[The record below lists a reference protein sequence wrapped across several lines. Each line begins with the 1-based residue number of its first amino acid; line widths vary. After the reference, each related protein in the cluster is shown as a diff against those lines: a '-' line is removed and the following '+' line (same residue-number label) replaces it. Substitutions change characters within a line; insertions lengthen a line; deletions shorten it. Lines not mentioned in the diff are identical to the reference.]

1 MLLYKKMTYNLN
13 DDSTNWYFKH
23 KLWMNDIES
32 YEEENDKIE
41 SNENTIPT
49 ENNEFISEKNYENS
63 IFNNNNEKKYEKSI
77 FNNYNEKKYENNIF
91 NDYNQEKNENKIIN
105 DYNKENNEKIISNKK
120 ENEKEKYLNKKRGR
134 KKINDKKKDHTKNCK
149 DNQLKKIKAHYHK
162 FILCFFNLLIRKFYG
177 FQKYSFLKGIYRL
190 DKTNPEFNED
200 NIFIGNDITKKT
212 NRKLINISIKEFL
225 KQDVSPKCSR
235 HDKNE
240 NNKIFEEKLNK
251 KFINEYNYLFQTSY
265 KDFYNNYYLKY
276 NENNDLIIE
285 LQKEN
290 LKLKKENQK
299 IKNFDD
305 LINNLAI
312 KEKKEYINEIIKIG
326 HSYVEHFERKI
337 KI

>member
-1 MLLYKKMTYNLN
+1 MSFNIN
-13 DDSTNWYFKH
+13 EDCINWYFKY
-23 KLWMNDIES
+23 KLWMNDIEN
-32 YEEENDKIE
+32 YYVEEIDKNE
-41 SNENTIPT
+41 SNEITNPSDHNEFINEKNNENTIF
-49 ENNEFISEKNYENS
+49 NYDDEKKYENT
-63 IFNNNNEKKYEKSI
+63 IFNNYDEKNNEKSI
-77 FNNYNEKKYENNIF
+77 FNNDNEKNNENNIF
-91 NDYNQEKNENKIIN
+91 NDF
-105 DYNKENNEKIISNKK
+105 NKENNENIISNDNKK
-120 ENEKEKYLNKKRGR
+120 ENEKEKILNKKRGR
-134 KKINDKKKDHTKNCK
+134 KKTNEKKKDHTKNCK

-212 NRKLINISIKEFL
+212 NRKLINISLKEFL
-225 KQDVSPKCSR
+225 KQEVSPKCSR
-235 HDKNE
+235 HEKNE

-265 KDFYNNYYLKY
+265 KDFYKNYYLKF
-276 NENNDLIIE
+276 NENDDLIIE

-305 LINNLAI
+305 LIINLSF

-326 HSYVEHFERKI
+326 NSYVEHFEKKI

>member
-1 MLLYKKMTYNLN
+1 MFNIN
-13 DDSTNWYFKH
+13 EDCSIWYFKY
-23 KLWMNDIES
+23 KLWMNDIENN
-32 YEEENDKIE
+32 YVEEIDKNE
-41 SNENTIPT
+41 SNEITNPSDHNEFINEKNNENTIF
-49 ENNEFISEKNYENS
+49 NYDDEKKYENT
-63 IFNNNNEKKYEKSI
+63 IFNNYDEKNNEKSI
-77 FNNYNEKKYENNIF
+77 FNNDNEKNNENNIF
-91 NDYNQEKNENKIIN
+91 NDF
-105 DYNKENNEKIISNKK
+105 NKENEISNDNKN
-120 ENEKEKYLNKKRGR
+120 ENEKEKNLNKKRGR
-134 KKINDKKKDHTKNCK
+134 KKTNEKKKDHTKNCK
-149 DNQLKKIKAHYHK
+149 DNQLKKIKAHFHK

-212 NRKLINISIKEFL
+212 NRKLINISLKEFL
-225 KQDVSPKCSR
+225 KQEVSPKCSR
-235 HDKNE
+235 HEKNE

-265 KDFYNNYYLKY
+265 KDFYKNYYLKF
-276 NENNDLIIE
+276 NENDDLIIE

-305 LINNLAI
+305 LIINLSF

-326 HSYVEHFERKI
+326 NSYVEHFEKKI

>member
-1 MLLYKKMTYNLN
+1 MSFNIN
-13 DDSTNWYFKH
+13 EDCINWYFKY
-23 KLWMNDIES
+23 KLWMNDFEN
-32 YEEENDKIE
+32 YYVEEIDKNE
-41 SNENTIPT
+41 SNEITNPSDH
-49 ENNEFISEKNYENS
+49 NEFINEKNN
-63 IFNNNNEKKYEKSI
+63 
-77 FNNYNEKKYENNIF
+77 ENNIF
-91 NDYNQEKNENKIIN
+91 NDF
-105 DYNKENNEKIISNKK
+105 NKENNENIISNDNKK
-120 ENEKEKYLNKKRGR
+120 ENEKEKILNKKRGR
-134 KKINDKKKDHTKNCK
+134 KKTNEKKKDHTKNCK
-149 DNQLKKIKAHYHK
+149 DNQLKKIKAHFHK

-212 NRKLINISIKEFL
+212 NRKLINISLKEFL
-225 KQDVSPKCSR
+225 KQEVSPKCSR
-235 HDKNE
+235 HEKNE

-265 KDFYNNYYLKY
+265 KDFYKNYYLKF
-276 NENNDLIIE
+276 NENDDLIIE

-305 LINNLAI
+305 LLINLSF

-326 HSYVEHFERKI
+326 NSYVEQFEKKI

>member
-1 MLLYKKMTYNLN
+1 MSFNIN
-13 DDSTNWYFKH
+13 EDCINWYFKY
-23 KLWMNDIES
+23 KLWMNDFENYYVEEIDKNES
-32 YEEENDKIE
+32 NEITNPSDHNEFINEKN
-41 SNENTIPT
+41 NENTIF
-49 ENNEFISEKNYENS
+49 NYDDEKKYENT
-63 IFNNNNEKKYEKSI
+63 IFNNYDEKNNEKSI
-77 FNNYNEKKYENNIF
+77 FNNDNEKNNENNIF
-91 NDYNQEKNENKIIN
+91 NDF
-105 DYNKENNEKIISNKK
+105 NKENNENIISNDNKK
-120 ENEKEKYLNKKRGR
+120 ENEKEKILNKKRGR
-134 KKINDKKKDHTKNCK
+134 KKTNEKKKDHTKNCK

-212 NRKLINISIKEFL
+212 NRKLINISLKEFL
-225 KQDVSPKCSR
+225 KQEVSPKCSR
-235 HDKNE
+235 HEKNE

-265 KDFYNNYYLKY
+265 KDFYKNYYLKF
-276 NENNDLIIE
+276 NENDDLIIE

-305 LINNLAI
+305 LLINLSF

-326 HSYVEHFERKI
+326 NSYVEHFEKKI

>member
-1 MLLYKKMTYNLN
+1 MFNIN
-13 DDSTNWYFKH
+13 EDCSIWYFKY
-23 KLWMNDIES
+23 KLWMNDIENN
-32 YEEENDKIE
+32 YVEEIDKNE
-41 SNENTIPT
+41 SNEITNQSDHNEFINEKNNENTIF
-49 ENNEFISEKNYENS
+49 NYDDEKKYENT
-63 IFNNNNEKKYEKSI
+63 IFNNYDEKNNEKSI
-77 FNNYNEKKYENNIF
+77 FNNDNEKNNENNIF
-91 NDYNQEKNENKIIN
+91 NDF
-105 DYNKENNEKIISNKK
+105 NKENEISNDNKN
-120 ENEKEKYLNKKRGR
+120 ENEKEKNLNKKRGR
-134 KKINDKKKDHTKNCK
+134 KKTNEKKKDHTKNCK

-212 NRKLINISIKEFL
+212 NRKLINISLKEFL
-225 KQDVSPKCSR
+225 KQEVSPKCSR
-235 HDKNE
+235 HEKNE

-265 KDFYNNYYLKY
+265 KDFYKNYYLKF
-276 NENNDLIIE
+276 NENDDLIIE

-305 LINNLAI
+305 LLINLSF

-326 HSYVEHFERKI
+326 NSYVEHFEKKI

>member
-1 MLLYKKMTYNLN
+1 MFNIN
-13 DDSTNWYFKH
+13 EDCSIWYFKY
-23 KLWMNDIES
+23 KLWMNDIENN
-32 YEEENDKIE
+32 YVEEIDKNE
-41 SNENTIPT
+41 SNEITNPSDHNEFINEKNNENTIF
-49 ENNEFISEKNYENS
+49 NYDDEKKYENT
-63 IFNNNNEKKYEKSI
+63 IFNNYDEKNNEKSI
-77 FNNYNEKKYENNIF
+77 FNNDNEKNNENNIF
-91 NDYNQEKNENKIIN
+91 NDFNKKNE
-105 DYNKENNEKIISNKK
+105 ISNDNKN
-120 ENEKEKYLNKKRGR
+120 ENEKEKNLNKKRGR
-134 KKINDKKKDHTKNCK
+134 KKTNEKKKDHTKNCK
-149 DNQLKKIKAHYHK
+149 DNQLKKIKAHFHK

-212 NRKLINISIKEFL
+212 NRKLINISLKEFL
-225 KQDVSPKCSR
+225 KQEVSPKCSR
-235 HDKNE
+235 HEKNE

-265 KDFYNNYYLKY
+265 KDFYKNYYLKF
-276 NENNDLIIE
+276 NENDDLIIE

-305 LINNLAI
+305 LLINLSF

-326 HSYVEHFERKI
+326 KSYVEHFEKKI

>member
-1 MLLYKKMTYNLN
+1 MFNIN
-13 DDSTNWYFKH
+13 EDCSIWYFKY
-23 KLWMNDIES
+23 KLWMNDIENN
-32 YEEENDKIE
+32 YVEEIDKNE
-41 SNENTIPT
+41 SNEITNPSDHNEFINEKNNENTIF
-49 ENNEFISEKNYENS
+49 NYDDEKKYENT
-63 IFNNNNEKKYEKSI
+63 IFNNYDEKNNEKSI
-77 FNNYNEKKYENNIF
+77 FNNDNEKNNENNIF
-91 NDYNQEKNENKIIN
+91 NDF
-105 DYNKENNEKIISNKK
+105 NKENEISNDNKN
-120 ENEKEKYLNKKRGR
+120 ENEKEKNLNKKRGR
-134 KKINDKKKDHTKNCK
+134 KKTNEKKKDHTKNCK

-212 NRKLINISIKEFL
+212 NRKLINISLKEFL
-225 KQDVSPKCSR
+225 KQEVSPKCSR
-235 HDKNE
+235 HEKNE

-265 KDFYNNYYLKY
+265 KDFYKNYYLKF
-276 NENNDLIIE
+276 NENDDLIIE

-305 LINNLAI
+305 LLINLSF

-326 HSYVEHFERKI
+326 NSYVEHFEKKI

>member
-1 MLLYKKMTYNLN
+1 MFNIN
-13 DDSTNWYFKH
+13 EDCSIWYFKY
-23 KLWMNDIES
+23 KLWMNDIENN
-32 YEEENDKIE
+32 YVEEIDKNE
-41 SNENTIPT
+41 SNEITNPSDHNEFINEKNNENTIF
-49 ENNEFISEKNYENS
+49 NYDDEKKYENT
-63 IFNNNNEKKYEKSI
+63 IFNNYDEKNNEKSI
-77 FNNYNEKKYENNIF
+77 FNNDNEKNNENNIF
-91 NDYNQEKNENKIIN
+91 NDFNKENEISNDNKNEN
-105 DYNKENNEKIISNKK
+105 EKDKN
-120 ENEKEKYLNKKRGR
+120 LNKKRGR
-134 KKINDKKKDHTKNCK
+134 KKTNEKKKDHTKNCK
-149 DNQLKKIKAHYHK
+149 DNQLKKIKAHFHK

-212 NRKLINISIKEFL
+212 NRKLINISLKEFL
-225 KQDVSPKCSR
+225 KQEVSPKCSR
-235 HDKNE
+235 HEKNE

-265 KDFYNNYYLKY
+265 KDFYKNYYLKF
-276 NENNDLIIE
+276 NENDDLIIE

-305 LINNLAI
+305 LIINLSF

-326 HSYVEHFERKI
+326 NSYVEHFEKKI

>member
-1 MLLYKKMTYNLN
+1 MFNIN
-13 DDSTNWYFKH
+13 EDCSIWYFKY
-23 KLWMNDIES
+23 KLWMNDIENN
-32 YEEENDKIE
+32 YVEEIDKNE
-41 SNENTIPT
+41 SNEITNPSDHNEFINEKNNENTIF
-49 ENNEFISEKNYENS
+49 NYDDEKKYENT
-63 IFNNNNEKKYEKSI
+63 IFNNYDEKNNEKSI
-77 FNNYNEKKYENNIF
+77 FNNDNEKNNENNIF
-91 NDYNQEKNENKIIN
+91 NDF
-105 DYNKENNEKIISNKK
+105 NKENEISNDNKN
-120 ENEKEKYLNKKRGR
+120 ENEKEKNLNKKRGR
-134 KKINDKKKDHTKNCK
+134 KKTNEKKKDHTKNCK
-149 DNQLKKIKAHYHK
+149 DNQLKKIKAHFHK

-212 NRKLINISIKEFL
+212 NRKLINISLKEFL
-225 KQDVSPKCSR
+225 KQEVSPKCSR
-235 HDKNE
+235 HEKNE

-265 KDFYNNYYLKY
+265 KDFYKNYYLKF
-276 NENNDLIIE
+276 NENDDLIIE

-305 LINNLAI
+305 LLINLSF

-326 HSYVEHFERKI
+326 NSYVEHFEKKI

>member
-1 MLLYKKMTYNLN
+1 MFNIN
-13 DDSTNWYFKH
+13 EDCSIWYFKY
-23 KLWMNDIES
+23 KLWMNDIENN
-32 YEEENDKIE
+32 YVEEIDKNE
-41 SNENTIPT
+41 SNEITNPSDHNEFINEKNNENTIF
-49 ENNEFISEKNYENS
+49 NYDDEKKYENT
-63 IFNNNNEKKYEKSI
+63 IFNNYDEKNNEKSI
-77 FNNYNEKKYENNIF
+77 FNNDNEKNNENNIF
-91 NDYNQEKNENKIIN
+91 NDF
-105 DYNKENNEKIISNKK
+105 NKENEISNDNKN
-120 ENEKEKYLNKKRGR
+120 ENEKEKNLNKKRGR
-134 KKINDKKKDHTKNCK
+134 KKTNEKKKDHTKNCK
-149 DNQLKKIKAHYHK
+149 DNQLKKIKAHFHK

-190 DKTNPEFNED
+190 DKTNPEFKED

-212 NRKLINISIKEFL
+212 NRKLINISLKEFL
-225 KQDVSPKCSR
+225 KQEVSPKCSR
-235 HDKNE
+235 HEKNE

-265 KDFYNNYYLKY
+265 KDFYKNYYLKF
-276 NENNDLIIE
+276 NENDDLIIE

-305 LINNLAI
+305 LIINLSF

-326 HSYVEHFERKI
+326 NSYVEHFEKKI

>member
-1 MLLYKKMTYNLN
+1 MSFNIN
-13 DDSTNWYFKH
+13 EDCINWYFKY
-23 KLWMNDIES
+23 KLWMNDIEN
-32 YEEENDKIE
+32 YYVEEIDKNE
-41 SNENTIPT
+41 SNEITNPSDHNEFINEKNNENTIF
-49 ENNEFISEKNYENS
+49 NYDDEKKYENT
-63 IFNNNNEKKYEKSI
+63 IFNNYDEKNNEKSI
-77 FNNYNEKKYENNIF
+77 FNNDNEKNNENNIF
-91 NDYNQEKNENKIIN
+91 NDFNKENEISNDNKNEN
-105 DYNKENNEKIISNKK
+105 EKDKN
-120 ENEKEKYLNKKRGR
+120 LNKKRGR
-134 KKINDKKKDHTKNCK
+134 KKTNEKKKDHTKNCK

-190 DKTNPEFNED
+190 DKTNPEFKED

-212 NRKLINISIKEFL
+212 NRKLINISLKEFL
-225 KQDVSPKCSR
+225 KQEVSPKCSR
-235 HDKNE
+235 HEKNE

-265 KDFYNNYYLKY
+265 KDFYKNYYLKF
-276 NENNDLIIE
+276 NENDDLIIE

-305 LINNLAI
+305 LLINLSF

-326 HSYVEHFERKI
+326 NSYVEHFEKKI

>member
-1 MLLYKKMTYNLN
+1 MFNIN
-13 DDSTNWYFKH
+13 EDCSIWYFKY
-23 KLWMNDIES
+23 KLWMNDIENN
-32 YEEENDKIE
+32 YVEEIDKNE
-41 SNENTIPT
+41 SNEITNPSDHNEFINEKNNENTIF
-49 ENNEFISEKNYENS
+49 NYDDEKKYENT
-63 IFNNNNEKKYEKSI
+63 IFNNYDEKNNEKSI
-77 FNNYNEKKYENNIF
+77 FNNDNEKNNENNIF
-91 NDYNQEKNENKIIN
+91 NDF
-105 DYNKENNEKIISNKK
+105 NKENEISNDNKN
-120 ENEKEKYLNKKRGR
+120 ENEKEKNLNKKRGR
-134 KKINDKKKDHTKNCK
+134 KKKNKKKKDHTKNCK
-149 DNQLKKIKAHYHK
+149 DNQLKKIKAHFHK

-212 NRKLINISIKEFL
+212 NRKLINISLKEFL
-225 KQDVSPKCSR
+225 KQEVSPKCSR
-235 HDKNE
+235 HEKNE

-265 KDFYNNYYLKY
+265 KDFYKNYYLKF
-276 NENNDLIIE
+276 NENDDLIIE

-305 LINNLAI
+305 LIINLSF

-326 HSYVEHFERKI
+326 NSYVEHFEKKI

>member
-1 MLLYKKMTYNLN
+1 MSFNIN
-13 DDSTNWYFKH
+13 EDCINWYFKY
-23 KLWMNDIES
+23 KLWMNDIEN
-32 YEEENDKIE
+32 YYVEEIDKNE
-41 SNENTIPT
+41 SNEITNPSDHNEFINEKNNENTIF
-49 ENNEFISEKNYENS
+49 NYDDEKKYENT
-63 IFNNNNEKKYEKSI
+63 IFNNYDEKNNEKSI
-77 FNNYNEKKYENNIF
+77 FNNDNEKNNENNIF
-91 NDYNQEKNENKIIN
+91 NDF
-105 DYNKENNEKIISNKK
+105 NKENNENIISNDNKK
-120 ENEKEKYLNKKRGR
+120 ENEKEKILNKKRGR
-134 KKINDKKKDHTKNCK
+134 KKTNEKKKDHTKNCK
-149 DNQLKKIKAHYHK
+149 DNQLKKIKAHFHK

-212 NRKLINISIKEFL
+212 NRKLINISLKEFL
-225 KQDVSPKCSR
+225 KQEVSPKCSR
-235 HDKNE
+235 HEKNE

-265 KDFYNNYYLKY
+265 KDFYKNYYLKF
-276 NENNDLIIE
+276 NENDDLIIE

-305 LINNLAI
+305 LLINLSF

-326 HSYVEHFERKI
+326 NSYVEHFEKKI

>member
-1 MLLYKKMTYNLN
+1 MFNIN
-13 DDSTNWYFKH
+13 EDCSIWYFKY
-23 KLWMNDIES
+23 KLWMNDIENN
-32 YEEENDKIE
+32 YVEEIDKNE
-41 SNENTIPT
+41 SNEITNPSDHNEFINEKNNENTIF
-49 ENNEFISEKNYENS
+49 NYDDEKKYENT
-63 IFNNNNEKKYEKSI
+63 IFNNYDEKNNEKSI
-77 FNNYNEKKYENNIF
+77 FNNDNEKNNENNIF
-91 NDYNQEKNENKIIN
+91 NDFNKKNE
-105 DYNKENNEKIISNKK
+105 ISNDNKN
-120 ENEKEKYLNKKRGR
+120 ENEKEKNLNKKRGR
-134 KKINDKKKDHTKNCK
+134 KKTNEKKKDHTKNCK
-149 DNQLKKIKAHYHK
+149 DNQLKKIKAHFHK

-190 DKTNPEFNED
+190 DKTNPDFNED

-212 NRKLINISIKEFL
+212 NRKLINISLKEFL
-225 KQDVSPKCSR
+225 KQEVSPKCSR
-235 HDKNE
+235 HEKNE

-265 KDFYNNYYLKY
+265 KDFYKNYYLKF
-276 NENNDLIIE
+276 NENDDLIIE

-305 LINNLAI
+305 LLINLSF

-326 HSYVEHFERKI
+326 NSYVEHFEKKI

>member
-1 MLLYKKMTYNLN
+1 MFNIN
-13 DDSTNWYFKH
+13 EDCSIWYFKY
-23 KLWMNDIES
+23 KLWMNDIENN
-32 YEEENDKIE
+32 YVEEIDKNE
-41 SNENTIPT
+41 SNEITNPSDHNEFINEKNNENTIF
-49 ENNEFISEKNYENS
+49 NYDDEKKYENT
-63 IFNNNNEKKYEKSI
+63 IFNNYDEKNNEKSI
-77 FNNYNEKKYENNIF
+77 FNNDNEKNNENNIF
-91 NDYNQEKNENKIIN
+91 NDF
-105 DYNKENNEKIISNKK
+105 NKENEISNDNKN
-120 ENEKEKYLNKKRGR
+120 ENEKEKNLNKKRGR
-134 KKINDKKKDHTKNCK
+134 KKTNEKKKDHTKNCK

-212 NRKLINISIKEFL
+212 NRKLINISLKEFL
-225 KQDVSPKCSR
+225 KQEVSPKCSR
-235 HDKNE
+235 HEKNE

-265 KDFYNNYYLKY
+265 KDFYKNYYLKF
-276 NENNDLIIE
+276 NENDDLIIE

-305 LINNLAI
+305 LIINLSF

-326 HSYVEHFERKI
+326 NSYVEHFEKKI

>member
-1 MLLYKKMTYNLN
+1 MFNIN
-13 DDSTNWYFKH
+13 EDCSIWYFKY
-23 KLWMNDIES
+23 KLWMNDIENN
-32 YEEENDKIE
+32 YVEEIDKNE
-41 SNENTIPT
+41 SNEITNPSDHNEFINEKNNENTIF
-49 ENNEFISEKNYENS
+49 NYDDEKKYENT
-63 IFNNNNEKKYEKSI
+63 IFNNYDEKNNEKSI
-77 FNNYNEKKYENNIF
+77 FNNDNEKNNENNIF
-91 NDYNQEKNENKIIN
+91 NDFNKENEISNDNKNEN
-105 DYNKENNEKIISNKK
+105 EKDKN
-120 ENEKEKYLNKKRGR
+120 LNKKRGR
-134 KKINDKKKDHTKNCK
+134 KKTNEKKKDHTKNCK
-149 DNQLKKIKAHYHK
+149 DNQLKKIKAHFHK

-190 DKTNPEFNED
+190 DKTNPEFKED

-212 NRKLINISIKEFL
+212 NRKLINISLKEFL
-225 KQDVSPKCSR
+225 KQEVSPKCSR
-235 HDKNE
+235 HEKNE

-265 KDFYNNYYLKY
+265 KDFYKNYYLKF
-276 NENNDLIIE
+276 NENDDLIIE

-305 LINNLAI
+305 LIINLSF

-326 HSYVEHFERKI
+326 NSYVEHFEKKI